1 MEEKLITALVAFL
14 LAGAAWFKSHS
25 EVEGVKKDREA
36 TKMERDTKIALLEQK
51 VAEHDKM
58 MENGNERFD
67 RIERELKET
76 NGLLRE
82 LVGMFK
88 ATTRAMGHTPE
99 EGPF

>member
-1 MEEKLITALVAFL
+1 MDNELIAAIVAVL
-14 LAGAAWFKSHS
+14 LAAAGWL
-25 EVEGVKKDREA
+25 
-36 TKMERDTKIALLEQK
+36 KMERDTKIALLEQK

-82 LVGMFK
+82 MLGMFK
-88 ATTRAMGHTPE
+88 MTTKAASHTPE
-99 EGPF
+99 ERPL

>member
-1 MEEKLITALVAFL
+1 MNTEDIIKF
-14 LAGAAWFKSHS
+14 
-25 EVEGVKKDREA
+25 
-36 TKMERDTKIALLEQK
+36 
-51 VAEHDKM
+51 
-58 MENGNERFD
+58 ENNAGNERFD

-99 EGPF
+99 ERSF